1 MSRLEVKI
9 YYEDT
14 DCGGVV
20 YHANYLKYFERA
32 RTEYFAERGFSVL
45 EYMKRGIQFVVV
57 RAEVIYNSPG
67 KYGDILVIESKIER
81 MRRASL
87 EFRQTITRKDEDG
100 MLVQGRIRL
109 ACLNNEGQPTKLP
122 APLRKLQT
130 KSGEPV

>member
-1 MSRLEVKI
+1 MSVLEVKI

-32 RTEYFAERGFSVL
+32 RTEYLAECGFSVL
-45 EYMKRGIQFVVV
+45 EYMNQGIQFAVV

-67 KYGDILVIESKIER
+67 KYGDILVIESEIEK

-87 EFRQTITRKDEDG
+87 EFRQTISRKNETG

-122 APLRKLQT
+122 APLRELQA
-130 KSGEPV
+130 KSQETV